1 MEHSL
6 STRNRLGNS
15 GLAVVPA
22 VAATAYAVQADDS
35 MPRLVAILAVL
46 GFAALAVRGYRLG
59 VTYDHSRI
67 TIRGYSRTRVI
78 DRDHIKEVT
87 DFPAVRWTARNGR
100 ERWTP
105 LTAFMTSTGEFS
117 TTRIHKERALK
128 KLRQWVRRGGGER
141 GRAKTAVPR

>member
-1 MEHSL
+1 MEETL
-6 STRNRLGNS
+6 PTRNRLANS
-15 GLAVVPA
+15 GLGVVPA
-22 VAATAYAVQADDS
+22 VVGLVYAVQAERGA
-35 MPRLVAILAVL
+35 PRLLAVLAVL

-78 DRDHIKEVT
+78 DRDRVKEVT

-105 LTAFMTSTGEFS
+105 LTAFITSTGEFPA
-117 TTRIHKERALK
+117 TRIHKEHALK

-141 GRAKTAVPR
+141 GRAKTAVR

>member
-1 MEHSL
+1 MEETL
-6 STRNRLGNS
+6 PTRNRLANS
-15 GLAVVPA
+15 GLGVAPAVVGL
-22 VAATAYAVQADDS
+22 AYAVQAERGA
-35 MPRLVAILAVL
+35 PRLLAVLAVL
-46 GFAALAVRGYRLG
+46 GFAALAVRGCRLG

-67 TIRGYSRTRVI
+67 TIRGYLRTRVI
-78 DRDHIKEVT
+78 DREHIKEVT

-105 LTAFMTSTGEFS
+105 LTAFLTNTGEFS

-128 KLRQWVRRGGGER
+128 KLRQWVREGGER

>member
-15 GLAVVPA
+15 SLAVVPA
-22 VAATAYAVQADDS
+22 VAATAYAVQADGGT
-35 MPRLVAILAVL
+35 PRLVAILAVL
-46 GFAALAVRGYRLG
+46 GFAVLAVRGYRLG

-78 DRDHIKEVT
+78 DRERIKEVT
-87 DFPAVRWTARNGR
+87 DFPALRWTARNGR

-105 LTAFMTSTGEFS
+105 LTAFITSTGEFS
-117 TTRIHKERALK
+117 ATRIHKERALK
-128 KLRQWVRRGGGER
+128 KLRQWVRGGGER